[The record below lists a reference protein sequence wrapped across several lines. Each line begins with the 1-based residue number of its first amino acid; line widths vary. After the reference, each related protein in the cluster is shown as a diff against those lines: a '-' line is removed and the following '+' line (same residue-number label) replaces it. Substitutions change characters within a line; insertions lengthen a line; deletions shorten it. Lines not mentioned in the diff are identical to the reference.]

1 MGMKVHGA
9 IISPSAMRVLACLYE
24 KDLDFQFVPVDMATA
39 QHKNKSFLALNP
51 FGQVPA
57 FEDGDLKLFESRAIN
72 KYIASAYSDKGT
84 PLINR
89 DPKKMAII
97 AVWAEVEAHKYEPP
111 ANKLTFELAIKP
123 LMGMTTD
130 DAVVK
135 EQEDVLGKV
144 LDVYEARLAESKYLG
159 GDSFSLADLH
169 HLPTMTLLMG
179 TRAKAVF
186 ESRPHVRAWS
196 ADIMARPAWNKV
208 LAMKAAAA

>member
-1 MGMKVHGA
+1 MGMKVHGSL
-9 IISPSAMRVLACLYE
+9 ISPASMRVLACLYE
-24 KDLDFQFVPVDMATA
+24 KGLDFQFVPVDLATA
-39 QHKNKSFLALNP
+39 QHKNNSFLALNP
-51 FGQVPA
+51 YGQVPA

-72 KYIASAYSDKGT
+72 KYLSCAYGEKGT
-84 PLINR
+84 PLISP

-97 AVWAEVEAHKYEPP
+97 NVWWEVEAQKYEPP
-111 ANKLTFELAIKP
+111 ATKLTFELVIKP
-123 LMGMTTD
+123 MMGMATD

-159 GDSFSLADLH
+159 GDTFSLADLH